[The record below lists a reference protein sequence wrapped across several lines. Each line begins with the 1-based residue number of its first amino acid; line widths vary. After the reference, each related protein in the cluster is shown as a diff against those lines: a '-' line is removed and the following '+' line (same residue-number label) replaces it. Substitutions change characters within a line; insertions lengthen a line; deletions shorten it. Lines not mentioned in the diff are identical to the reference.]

1 MNYLEIQENLLSLM
15 PVWNYQIAKPF
26 KHLIDEGISIEM
38 YYCIRTLQW
47 NGGCATM
54 TEIAKWTKM
63 PKQQMTKLVNRLV
76 QCGFVKRF
84 DDPSDRRIVKIQL
97 TEKATEFIDYF
108 MEHDASCFRPLLEK
122 MSPSDLQK
130 FSDAL
135 KQLIQVFHNISCCY
149 NYSCSEQEQNIK

>member
-1 MNYLEIQENLLSLM
+1 
-15 PVWNYQIAKPF
+15 
-26 KHLIDEGISIEM
+26 
-38 YYCIRTLQW
+38 
-47 NGGCATM
+47 M